1 MDVFPNYPLLAALC
15 AIILAQL
22 IKVPLYYLPNKTWNF
37 SLALSTGGMPSSHSA
52 AVTAL
57 ATAVFVEHGPDSTLF
72 AIAAVLAL
80 IVMFD
85 AAGIRRHAGEQAVVI
100 NLLIEEMNQLV
111 KEMKN
116 WSGQT
121 ETARRKKLKEL
132 LGHQPIEV
140 FAGALFGMG
149 TALLLA
155 VFLDRV

>member
-1 MDVFPNYPLLAALC
+1 MDFFSNYPLIAALC
-15 AIILAQL
+15 AIALAQL
-22 IKVPLYYLPNKTWNF
+22 IKVPLFYLLNKTWNF

-57 ATAVFVEHGPDSTLF
+57 ATAVFIEHGPDSTLF
-72 AIAAVLAL
+72 AISAVLAL

-121 ETARRKKLKEL
+121 ESAKRKKLKEL

-140 FAGALFGMG
+140 FVGAIFGLT

-155 VFLDRV
+155 VIMDHI